1 MTLNLQTPF
10 PTFGGSTGGGY
21 AAEVE
26 ENMLLLGLAL
36 RSRYL
41 KCLLAAQQ

>member
-1 MTLNLQTPF
+1 VEVLEA
-10 PTFGGSTGGGY
+10 GY

-36 RSRYL
+36 KSKYL
-41 KCLLAAQQ
+41 KCLLVAQQ